1 MRVVFERSY
10 YSSAVHICASMGSK
24 TKINT
29 KLPPKQHTQSTV
41 GGSGARD
48 GGGRTHIEKK

>member
-24 TKINT
+24 AKINT
-29 KLPPKQHTQSTV
+29 KLPPKQHTKHC